1 MKINVS
7 PEQFGDLTIAFLFDK
22 LLHFDEVIPDNN
34 DFDKIMKVMEN
45 KGMKARFM
53 RYYIDMDPSVRMK
66 YKRIKSTFDGKTSDM
81 SSIVIMPEKRIEK
94 KKEKE
99 KSKEGIIK
107 KMLKKLLKKEDLTN
121 DEENLLL
128 EMFEKEEEL

>member
-81 SSIVIMPEKRIEK
+81 SSIVIMPEKKIE